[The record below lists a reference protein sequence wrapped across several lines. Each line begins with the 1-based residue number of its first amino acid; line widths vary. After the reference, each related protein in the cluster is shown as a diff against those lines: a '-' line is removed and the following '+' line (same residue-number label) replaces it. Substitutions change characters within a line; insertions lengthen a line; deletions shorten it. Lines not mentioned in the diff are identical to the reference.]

1 MKNCSYCKLPG
12 HTINECNDESI
23 KDKIQ
28 DAEHTINHLDNEDEI
43 KMYLLNRP
51 LKLLRILCIPFGVKM
66 SLKKIFYVNLL
77 KKYYTFYKNEHFE
90 RVLIIEPNETDV
102 KLFIC
107 NYIKHY
113 LTFMITIGTDS
124 HTIIR
129 FIHNIN
135 NKILEWYGTFNQQ
148 LDIFIGDIWM
158 NSLFVMMNQTL
169 TTNTMNKT
177 IIWQLI
183 TRITYSYLINYNST
197 DISDSLEN
205 EYIQPVLYLEEHKTP
220 EELQKEE
227 CPICITHQENSDIL
241 VTNCRHSYC
250 ADCIM
255 KIVFMCK
262 NDQKKL
268 SCPLCRCNVNAIK
281 INNKVV
287 LNKLTNVLN
296 SL

>member
-28 DAEHTINHLDNEDEI
+28 DVEHTINHLDNEDEI
-43 KMYLLNRP
+43 KIYLLNRP

-77 KKYYTFYKNEHFE
+77 KRYYTFYKNELFE

-113 LTFMITIGTDS
+113 LTFMITIGTGS
-124 HTIIR
+124 HIIIR

-169 TTNTMNKT
+169 TTNIMNKT

-183 TRITYSYLINYNST
+183 TRITYSYLKNYNS
-197 DISDSLEN
+197 N
-205 EYIQPVLYLEEHKTP
+205 EHFRMIGK
-220 EELQKEE
+220 
-227 CPICITHQENSDIL
+227 
-241 VTNCRHSYC
+241 
-250 ADCIM
+250 
-255 KIVFMCK
+255 
-262 NDQKKL
+262 
-268 SCPLCRCNVNAIK
+268 
-281 INNKVV
+281 
-287 LNKLTNVLN
+287 
-296 SL
+296 

>member
-205 EYIQPVLYLEEHKTP
+205 EYIQPVLYLEEDKTP

>member
-12 HTINECNDESI
+12 HTINVCNDETI
-23 KDKIQ
+23 IEKIQ
-28 DAEHTINHLDNEDEI
+28 DVEHTINHLDNEDEI
-43 KMYLLNRP
+43 KTYLLNRP
-51 LKLLRILCIPFGVKM
+51 LKLLRVLCIPFGVKM

-77 KKYYTFYKNEHFE
+77 KRYYTFYANELFE
-90 RVLIIEPNETDV
+90 RNLSIQPNETDV

-113 LTFMITIGTDS
+113 LTFMITIGSDS
-124 HTIIR
+124 QTIIR
-129 FIHNIN
+129 FINNIN
-135 NKILEWYGTFNQQ
+135 DKISEWYGTFNQQ
-148 LDIFIGDIWM
+148 LDIFVGDIWM

-169 TTNTMNKT
+169 TTNIMNKT
-177 IIWQLI
+177 IIWRLI

-197 DISDSLEN
+197 DNSNELEN
-205 EYIQPVLYLEEHKTP
+205 EYIQPVLYLEEVNP
-220 EELQKEE
+220 QEELQKEE
-227 CPICITHQENSDIL
+227 CPICITHQDNSHIL

-250 ADCIM
+250 GDCIM
-255 KIVFMCK
+255 KTIFMCK

-268 SCPLCRCNVNAIK
+268 SCPLCRCNVTTIK
-281 INNKVV
+281 TNNTIV